1 MTGKKTFSMSQFLEA
16 QKGAESFSALLKACQ
31 ELDVASLE
39 EEEQVTL
46 AKALRDVAKTKNGP
60 MLVLSLP
67 GEWQAML
74 ALVGMEM
81 PGQDRL
87 AFRGILP
94 RQVVGYLAK
103 HPGSPLF
110 AVYSFAKIGKGDW
123 AYYLE
128 RAKELIEPCKR
139 FLERAEV
146 EGGFTQGE
154 LVEIAKK
161 TGLVVP
167 YMKLEELSFREVYE
181 LYVCGTGAAL
191 WEKFPF
197 ATLKKDEW
205 EIILGNSK
213 IEIPAAFDEVLKKG
227 MFTREEL
234 CRYAETNR
242 RIIPYLQPSE
252 VEARWAVEW
261 LIENKDA
268 ALWETYDFRRFD
280 VEQVVSLVSRAGE
293 RGAWPKEIVVK
304 VNTFSDGKILELA
317 KKNVINVIGIL
328 EVERIV
334 EAGEKFFGELCEVIV
349 WQQGIVQVVID
360 KLSIGEKPWLK
371 LPRSFLVILLKA
383 VPWGRKFVSWQDFE
397 MKEID
402 ELAKTDESF
411 YKALPLGGKI
421 LLKVWRHRVGV
432 VIGTIICVI
441 LFCWGLKEYY
451 AYAVRKETAAQ
462 RDRIIETIC
471 GLNKCRA
478 YSELE
483 KYVAEVGKGRHSTVL
498 RHSSVAAPLAALHE
512 WTQNRAETKRCLG
525 RLRFIASKN
534 WFFDFDD
541 EAKSLFDRIRQLN
554 VTEGLEQKEVDD
566 LRRGYEKVK
575 CERRFTRE
583 LNLIES
589 ELSSVKSIEPIAS
602 LERDVREILY
612 STTLFANKEK
622 ARQLEMKLAEK
633 REVITKELEAMRLEE
648 AARRAAEERVE
659 MERRAQEK
667 KEKEAREREERAKK
681 EQAEKVKRNAAA
693 ALINKANC
701 AQDYATLYAV
711 VNELRTYSEL
721 EECQRIYPYSLSEPQ
736 EVEKVASV
744 YSKGGGVGLSLK
756 GERFK
761 FVGVVKINPSK
772 SDLVVPLLT
781 NRAGDLRKLYCIKK
795 VLRDDGVFVDS
806 EICAIE
812 IFESLDG
819 KHFHKVKGFDYSRC
833 QGLGLFARTH

>member
-31 ELDVASLE
+31 ALDVASLE

-46 AKALRDVAKTKNGP
+46 AKVLRDVAKTKNGP
-60 MLVLSLP
+60 MLILSLS

-103 HPGSPLF
+103 YPGSPLF
-110 AVYSFAKIGKGDW
+110 AGYSFAQVGKGDW

-139 FLERAEV
+139 FLERTEV

-280 VEQVVSLVSRAGE
+280 VEQVVSLVSRAEG
-293 RGAWPKEIVVK
+293 RGVWPKEIVVK

-328 EVERIV
+328 EVNRIV
-334 EAGEKFFGELCEVIV
+334 GAGEKFFGELCEVIV

-371 LPRSFLVILLKA
+371 LPRSFLVVLLKA

-402 ELAKTDESF
+402 ELAKADESF
-411 YKALPLGGKI
+411 YKALPMGGRMLLG
-421 LLKVWRHRVGV
+421 LWRHRVGI

-451 AYAVRKETAAQ
+451 ANVEHLESAAREEVIKDEDNFDVPVVRERERVAAQ
-462 RDRIIETIC
+462 ERTMVVEQTQERSKTWESYE
-471 GLNKCRA
+471 KCLV
-478 YSELE
+478 EE
-483 KYVAEVGKGRHSTVL
+483 
-498 RHSSVAAPLAALHE
+498 
-512 WTQNRAETKRCLG
+512 RAEQARREVEERTKRE
-525 RLRFIASKN
+525 RAEQERTMVVEQTQERSKTWESSEKHLTEERAEQAGN
-534 WFFDFDD
+534 GW
-541 EAKSLFDRIRQLN
+541 EQAMREVEERAK
-554 VTEGLEQKEVDD
+554 
-566 LRRGYEKVK
+566 
-575 CERRFTRE
+575 RE
-583 LNLIES
+583 L
-589 ELSSVKSIEPIAS
+589 
-602 LERDVREILY
+602 
-612 STTLFANKEK
+612 
-622 ARQLEMKLAEK
+622 AE
-633 REVITKELEAMRLEE
+633 
-648 AARRAAEERVE
+648 
-659 MERRAQEK
+659 Q
-667 KEKEAREREERAKK
+667 EREEREIKD
-681 EQAEKVKRNAAA
+681 KVAH
-693 ALINKANC
+693 LINKVNASR
-701 AQDYATLYAV
+701 DYAALYAAV
-711 VNELRTYSEL
+711 TKLQNYENINLRDFEDCSNL
-721 EECQRIYPYSLSEPQ
+721 YPYRMARPS
-736 EVEKVASV
+736 EVEC
-744 YSKGGGVGLSLK
+744 YS
-756 GERFK
+756 FAYK
-761 FVGVVKINPSK
+761 FVGFIKI
-772 SDLVVPLLT
+772 DLSRPNSGLINWVEGIGLAT
-781 NRAGDLRKLYCIKK
+781 ELYCIKWFK
-795 VLRDDGVFVDS
+795 SDGIKIVKYFDV
-806 EICAIE
+806 IN
-812 IFESLDG
+812 G
-819 KHFHKVKGFDYSRC
+819 RVHKIAGFDYSRC
-833 QGLGLFARTH
+833 QGLGLFVRTH